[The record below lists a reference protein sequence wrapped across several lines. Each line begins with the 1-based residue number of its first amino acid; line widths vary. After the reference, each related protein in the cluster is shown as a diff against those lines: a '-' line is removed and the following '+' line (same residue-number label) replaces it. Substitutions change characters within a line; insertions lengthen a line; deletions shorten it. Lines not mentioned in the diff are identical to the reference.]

1 MNLIG
6 AMLIMLGCAA
16 AGIMKAHGLGE
27 LDKTYSSLISALML
41 MKSEISSRASAL
53 DDVMNVARSSA
64 AGDTARFIGTVIEN
78 FSILGEKSF
87 CTIWSSAAESCL
99 QSISQRSLSA
109 VKVLGGSLGKYE
121 SAMQCAAIGRCI
133 DELSAEQKSLR
144 ETLGTNKRM
153 YIGIGGAAGLII
165 AIVLI

>member
-16 AGIMKAHGLGE
+16 AGIMKAHWLGE
-27 LDKTYSSLISALML
+27 LDKTYSSL
-41 MKSEISSRASAL
+41 SEISSRASAL
-53 DDVMNVARSSA
+53 DDVMNVARSST
-64 AGDTARFIGTVIEN
+64 AGDTSRFIETVIEN

-121 SAMQCAAIGRCI
+121 SAMQCAAIGRC
-133 DELSAEQKSLR
+133 SAQTKECTS
-144 ETLGTNKRM
+144 
-153 YIGIGGAAGLII
+153 A
-165 AIVLI
+165 

>member
-1 MNLIG
+1 MVKRGGKLP
-6 AMLIMLGCAA
+6 A
-16 AGIMKAHGLGE
+16 KH
-27 LDKTYSSLISALML
+27 ISTLTV
-41 MKSEISSRASAL
+41 SRQ
-53 DDVMNVARSSA
+53 
-64 AGDTARFIGTVIEN
+64 G
-78 FSILGEKSF
+78 
-87 CTIWSSAAESCL
+87 
-99 QSISQRSLSA
+99 
-109 VKVLGGSLGKYE
+109 LGGSLGKYE

>member
-121 SAMQCAAIGRCI
+121 SAMQCAA
-133 DELSAEQKSLR
+133 
-144 ETLGTNKRM
+144 
-153 YIGIGGAAGLII
+153 
-165 AIVLI
+165 

>member
-78 FSILGEKSF
+78 FQYLARNHSAPYGQARRKAACKAYLNAHCQPSR
-87 CTIWSSAAESCL
+87 SSAAALENMKAPC
-99 QSISQRSLSA
+99 SA
-109 VKVLGGSLGKYE
+109 RL
-121 SAMQCAAIGRCI
+121 
-133 DELSAEQKSLR
+133 
-144 ETLGTNKRM
+144 
-153 YIGIGGAAGLII
+153 
-165 AIVLI
+165 